1 MALTPNIIPS
11 QVPLPIAPF
20 DINLAFTQ
28 DQVMVATGYLNN
40 VTQAAGAGTLDLG
53 STAPGTGGAG
63 RKEGYWVLDIKAV
76 DMVGVDESYKV
87 GLVGSNNVAF
97 TAGDVELLAF
107 HDFAASAALRVFPA
121 ILGVTPAIPPT
132 GIAGT
137 MIHMPFS
144 NLMQRIVYRYLRC
157 YALHVGAT
165 SSITVT
171 SWVSFGDNK
180 H

>member
-1 MALTPNIIPS
+1 MALTANPIPS
-11 QVPLPIAPF
+11 QVPFPAAPF
-20 DINLAFTQ
+20 DANLAFTI

-40 VTQAAGAGTLDLG
+40 VNSGQVDLG
-53 STAPGTGGAG
+53 GGTGLTAGAG
-63 RKEGYWVLDIKAV
+63 RKEGFWVLDIKAI
-76 DMVGVDESYKV
+76 DFVGVDESYKF

-121 ILGVTPAIPPT
+121 ILGATPTIPPT

-137 MIHMPFS
+137 LCHIPFT

-165 SSITVT
+165 SSVTVT
-171 SWVSFGDNK
+171 SWVSFGGNL